1 MEQKQRTQRKGLI
14 IRMVVVSLAI
24 LLMGSFWLS
33 NREASQPVSL
43 VVTPMN
49 PSEGSPVTA
58 TFRLN
63 NPLPQP
69 LAAEYEFY
77 ADGELLIAGDTIIAE
92 GTGEAVQYVYKNPLQ
107 IGEQINFLLKAHSE
121 LGDYEKVVSLP
132 AYAPQVMSSFVS
144 FAAASTTM
152 MSSMSTMVYYNDVVG
167 GSTSVNVGL
176 MVTLVLIALLVFA
189 ELTLPVIMRNKSSTG
204 VIGRLRVQ
212 FSVVHW
218 ILFIIFIGL
227 VYTNIVMILST

>member
-1 MEQKQRTQRKGLI
+1 MEQNPVAYRKGLI

-49 PSEGSPVTA
+49 PKEGSPITA

-63 NPLPQP
+63 NPSSAP

-77 ADGELLIAGDTIIAE
+77 ADGELLIAGDTIITE
-92 GTGEAVQYVYKNPLQ
+92 GTGEAVQYVYINPLQ
-107 IGEQINFLLKAHSE
+107 IGEQINFLLRTHSE

-167 GSTSVNVGL
+167 GGPAANVGL
-176 MVTLVLIALLVFA
+176 MVTLVLIGLLIFA
-189 ELTLPVIMRNKSSTG
+189 EISLPVIQNKGGT
-204 VIGRLRVQ
+204 VIGRLRAQ
-212 FSVVHW
+212 FSIINW
-218 ILFIIFIGL
+218 ILFTIFIGIL
-227 VYTNIVMILST
+227 YTNIVMILST